1 MDRTRSCGPIS
12 GTWSYGLDWAR
23 DDVRAQSRA
32 TMRGAKLML
41 SLAPQPK
48 SADTQ
53 PGSSLIGAGL
63 GVLQLRDQRQTLM
76 ICDQFEIVFRG
87 VV

>member
-1 MDRTRSCGPIS
+1 
-12 GTWSYGLDWAR
+12 
-23 DDVRAQSRA
+23 
-32 TMRGAKLML
+32 MRGAKLML